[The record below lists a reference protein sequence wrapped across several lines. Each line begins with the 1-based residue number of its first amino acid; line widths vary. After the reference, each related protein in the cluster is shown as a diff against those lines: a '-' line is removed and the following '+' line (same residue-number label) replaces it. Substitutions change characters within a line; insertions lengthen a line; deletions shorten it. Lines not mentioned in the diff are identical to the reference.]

1 MSDENSTNLFDTN
14 DDNDDGYE
22 IDATYAKSRI
32 KPITNNNVNINNSVS
47 SNNSN
52 DGSPIRRKHYEK
64 LGLDSRLFQKQMK
77 FQRYFLC
84 YSKSLFTAIKKC
96 VLVQYAR
103 ISTVL
108 VT

>member
-1 MSDENSTNLFDTN
+1 MSDETSTNLFDTN

-64 LGLDSRLFQKQMK
+64 LLSDNNDDNESKDKNDLNSINTNNSKN
-77 FQRYFLC
+77 C
-84 YSKSLFTAIKKC
+84 YIK
-96 VLVQYAR
+96 
-103 ISTVL
+103 
-108 VT
+108 